1 MVDGISSFSLVGSF
15 FSIALFLIIPM
26 IIIYFIIRLAVRH
39 AIESSDV
46 GQIIRKKYKEEKNYK

>member
-15 FSIALFLIIPM
+15 FSIALFLPM